1 MKKEKS
7 TRVLKIINKQ
17 DGKIVNEK
25 HSMTYRIGG
34 EKKSEINSRRNDPTF
49 RRLTFRFRFF

>member
-34 EKKSEINSRRNDPTF
+34 VKKNPK
-49 RRLTFRFRFF
+49 

>member
-1 MKKEKS
+1 MNNVNISPPPFINDFERGKMKKEKS

-34 EKKSEINSRRNDPTF
+34 VKKNPK
-49 RRLTFRFRFF
+49 